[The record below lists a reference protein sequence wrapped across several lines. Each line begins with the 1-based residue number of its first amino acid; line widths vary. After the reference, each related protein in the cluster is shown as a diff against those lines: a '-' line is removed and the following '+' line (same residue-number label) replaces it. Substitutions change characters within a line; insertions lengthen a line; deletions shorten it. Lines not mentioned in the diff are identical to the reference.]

1 MSAQQPDNT
10 EETYLPS
17 ASGVQDFYP
26 PLDKDSPLPAKDT
39 TEDDVEKKPASPSEK
54 KPAAA
59 AVAKK
64 ATEPVRK
71 APSKPSSPVTVES
84 AAKPAVVVAAAAAMA
99 TPQQLRDTREEEPS
113 AGKSRRST

>member
-26 PLDKDSPLPAKDT
+26 PLDKDFPLPAKDT

-71 APSKPSSPVTVES
+71 APSKPSSPVAVES
-84 AAKPAVVVAAAAAMA
+84 AAKPAVIVAAAAAMA

-113 AGKSRRST
+113 AEKSRRST